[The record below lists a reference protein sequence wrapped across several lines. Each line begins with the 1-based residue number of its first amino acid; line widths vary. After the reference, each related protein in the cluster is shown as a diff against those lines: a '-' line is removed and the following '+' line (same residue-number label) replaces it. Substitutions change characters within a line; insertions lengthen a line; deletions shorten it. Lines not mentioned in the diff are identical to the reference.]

1 MVERPI
7 FVFGSNEAGIHGA
20 GAALHARQQH
30 GAILGRGV
38 GLQGYSYAIPTKDR
52 RLRTLPLSVIYGYV
66 QDFVHFAL
74 DHPSLTFEVTR
85 IGCGLAGYTD
95 ADIAPLFR
103 GAPAN
108 CRLPAGWANCRSLPA
123 AWPVA
128 AMKISPE
135 AETARAVREDVF
147 APPNPRLS
155 LGLGRPAG
163 SARLAKT
170 EVEYARGPKRA
181 VFSYGDHSNAQKQ

>member
-1 MVERPI
+1 MKAERPI

-20 GAALHARQQH
+20 GAALHAQQKH

-52 RLRTLPLSVIYGYV
+52 RLHTLPLSVIHGYV

-108 CRLPAGWANCRSLPA
+108 CRLPAGWAGGFRETRQSGLAPQ
-123 AWPVA
+123 PQV
-128 AMKISPE
+128 SPE
-135 AETARAVREDVF
+135 AVVQAI
-147 APPNPRLS
+147 
-155 LGLGRPAG
+155 RPAMRENILAR
-163 SARLAKT
+163 SASSR
-170 EVEYARGPKRA
+170 
-181 VFSYGDHSNAQKQ
+181 S